1 MGKICANAVVKKEAL
16 KLLCLSTHR
25 MGECFG
31 WCLKIKAGTGA
42 IGRTYPLRTPRIRFI
57 TKKAPRTTIDTK
69 YINCHELP
77 IAS

>member
-1 MGKICANAVVKKEAL
+1 
-16 KLLCLSTHR
+16 
-25 MGECFG
+25 MGECIG

-42 IGRTYPLRTPRIRFI
+42 IGRTYPLSTPRIRFI